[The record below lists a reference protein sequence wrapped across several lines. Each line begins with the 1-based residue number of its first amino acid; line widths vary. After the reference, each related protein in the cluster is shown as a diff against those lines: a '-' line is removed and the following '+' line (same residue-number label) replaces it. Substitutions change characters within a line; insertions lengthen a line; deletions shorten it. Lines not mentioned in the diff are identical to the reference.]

1 MSETT
6 QNVAKIITFMMRMDD
21 ADFDHTLNTL
31 QQIKRNRAKQSKKN
45 LYVNTR
51 GSTSNNV
58 LDVCGKIGD

>member
-6 QNVAKIITFMMRMDD
+6 RNVSKIITFMMRMDD
-21 ADFDHTLNTL
+21 DDFDHTLDTL
-31 QQIKRNRAKQSKKN
+31 QQIKSNRAKQSKKN

-51 GSTSNNV
+51 GSTSNSK

>member
-6 QNVAKIITFMMRMDD
+6 QNVAKIITFMMRMND
-21 ADFDHTLNTL
+21 ADFDHTLDTL
-31 QQIKRNRAKQSKKN
+31 QQMKRNRAKQNKKN
-45 LYVNTR
+45 LYANTR

>member
-51 GSTSNNV
+51 GSTRNNV

>member
-21 ADFDHTLNTL
+21 ADFDHTLDTL

-51 GSTSNNV
+51 GITSNNV
-58 LDVCGKIGD
+58 LDVCGQIGD